1 MARGMRTLCLAGLL
15 AASLLAFATSA
26 AAAPLSDIDRADVAR
41 AEAVLNDMKTLTAKF
56 VQVAPDGALS
66 EGRMWLSR
74 PGRMRFEYAP
84 PTPILVVADGIFIVY
99 HDLELGQVDRVPI
112 DATPLSVLLAENVK
126 LSDAVTVRA
135 VQRGPG
141 TLRIALF
148 ATKRPE
154 DGEIVLVFGDKP
166 LQLRQWQV
174 MDARGAV
181 TTVSL
186 SQLEFNQPLVNRL
199 FVITDPEP
207 KRNTR

>member
-1 MARGMRTLCLAGLL
+1 MRIPCLAALLLL
-15 AASLLAFATSA
+15 AAPA
-26 AAAPLSDIDRADVAR
+26 AAAPLNEADRADLAR
-41 AEAVLNDMKTLTAKF
+41 AEAYLNDVKTISGKF
-56 VQVAPDGALS
+56 VQVAPDGSLS

-74 PGRMRFEYAP
+74 PGRLRFEYAP

-99 HDLELGQVDRVPI
+99 HDMELGQVDRVPI
-112 DATPLSVLLAENVK
+112 DATPLSVLLSEKVK
-126 LSDAVTVRA
+126 LSDEVTVRA

-166 LQLRQWQV
+166 LQLRQWQIV
-174 MDARGAV
+174 DARGGA
-181 TTVSL
+181 TTVTL

-199 FVITDPEP
+199 FVFTDPPP
-207 KRNTR
+207 KGK